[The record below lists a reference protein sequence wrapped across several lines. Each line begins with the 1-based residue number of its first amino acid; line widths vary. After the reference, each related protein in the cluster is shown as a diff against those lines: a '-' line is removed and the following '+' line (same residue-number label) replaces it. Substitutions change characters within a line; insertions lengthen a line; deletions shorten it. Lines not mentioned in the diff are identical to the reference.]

1 MLCGNWRKIM
11 QRCFYRIAAV
21 LLLLAVLLAACPALA
36 LAAEDDGLPEM
47 GEYIQV
53 YYDDDGL
60 LSNEANTILY
70 ASSGYIWIGSYS
82 GLSRYDSNTFVTYGD
97 DEDSIMHG
105 VSVRVLFEDSTGRLW
120 IGSNDKGVFYYEDG
134 EFACVDMS
142 RAGVSGSIR
151 AFAQTEGGIYVATTG
166 GMALIS
172 GDLSVQPVAIDGVG
186 ISSVADLM
194 TDADGRLWILENGSL
209 VIYDETDGS
218 KSLVCSGSAEGD
230 YNCMT
235 RLSDGSVMIG
245 TSSAEVIHAVQADGG
260 MEFRSEM
267 LEGCTSINHI
277 LEDSY
282 GRVWVGDDNGLGYFE
297 NGRFMWAECVS
308 FPSIAHIEVDY
319 EGNLWLASSR
329 LGVMELVRGKFNNK
343 SNGTGLEGQTV
354 NATRLYEDKLFVATD
369 SGLMVVDPDT
379 FEAVEHPMSELLSGV
394 RTRGLFV
401 DSQGYLWITT
411 YVHYGV
417 IRYKDGE
424 YLSINTGDGLTSN
437 KTRVTMEL
445 PNGDIAV
452 STGGGVNIIRDG
464 KVIKTYTAEDGLEN
478 PVILCMC
485 VDDKGN
491 MYFGSD
497 GNGIYVVSPDG
508 DITCKNTA
516 HGLASGVIL
525 NLKYDEVAGCVWVS
539 TGSSIAIMNEDGIR
553 DLSDFKAGVGSI
565 FDILFIEDKVWV
577 LRNTSVIIGTREQL
591 FSGAAASEYTIF
603 GRKDGLLDITSN
615 SRQCLDENGD
625 LYIATSNGVYIIN
638 TRNYYQSAVSHGA
651 IVNSVTVDGVVY
663 NNPKSLVIPAD
674 TKRLTIDFTALNYST
689 DTCQITYQLVGADEE
704 PITVSGDKNITRDY
718 TGLKGGK
725 YVFRVSVINS
735 SGKTTEHAVELT
747 VKKQLAVYEEL
758 YFIVSVCVAAL
769 ALILLLIYGSVKIR
783 TEALFRKQQ
792 RYHSLTES
800 AMRVAARSIDAKDTY
815 TNGHSTRV
823 ANLSREIARRLGWS
837 EEDVENVFFTALVH
851 DIGKIGVPDSLLTKP
866 SALTPEEFN
875 VIRKHTTTGYN
886 ILREFKG
893 VPNIGLGARY
903 HHERYDGTGYCEGLA
918 GEDIPLVARIIA
930 VADAYDAMASSRVYR
945 PMLDEEKIRSELEN
959 GKGTQF
965 DPAIAEIM
973 LQMLDDGFDPSGDD
987 SEE

>member
-1 MLCGNWRKIM
+1 
-11 QRCFYRIAAV
+11 
-21 LLLLAVLLAACPALA
+21 
-36 LAAEDDGLPEM
+36 
-47 GEYIQV
+47 
-53 YYDDDGL
+53 
-60 LSNEANTILY
+60 
-70 ASSGYIWIGSYS
+70 
-82 GLSRYDSNTFVTYGD
+82 
-97 DEDSIMHG
+97 
-105 VSVRVLFEDSTGRLW
+105 
-120 IGSNDKGVFYYEDG
+120 
-134 EFACVDMS
+134 
-142 RAGVSGSIR
+142 
-151 AFAQTEGGIYVATTG
+151 
-166 GMALIS
+166 
-172 GDLSVQPVAIDGVG
+172 
-186 ISSVADLM
+186 
-194 TDADGRLWILENGSL
+194 
-209 VIYDETDGS
+209 
-218 KSLVCSGSAEGD
+218 
-230 YNCMT
+230 
-235 RLSDGSVMIG
+235 
-245 TSSAEVIHAVQADGG
+245 
-260 MEFRSEM
+260 
-267 LEGCTSINHI
+267 
-277 LEDSY
+277 
-282 GRVWVGDDNGLGYFE
+282 
-297 NGRFMWAECVS
+297 MWAECVS

-424 YLSINTGDGLTSN
+424 YISINTGDGLTSN

-485 VDDKGN
+485 VDDKCN

-625 LYIATSNGVYIIN
+625 LYIATSNGVYTIN